1 MSGGLTT
8 GSRSAPDPHPELPH
22 FGFPL
27 TIHPPAGKPAHQ
39 NHPLPVHQLGHLVAR
54 PASQP
59 SAQRWLSDCANHYLP
74 SDLPE
79 AGTESFAQNI
89 SMNPTTCVSGKY
101 QSYPYHKQLLYVDVS
116 HNIRTKKNCKLE
128 PTTKKLSSVGKI
140 LAQPYKGSLWTSTG
154 QAPSHQPVKPI
165 SVS

>member
-8 GSRSAPDPHPELPH
+8 GSRSAPDPHPELPP

-54 PASQP
+54 PAWQP

-79 AGTESFAQNI
+79 AGSESFAQNI
-89 SMNPTTCVSGKY
+89 SINLLPSNIKSGKY
-101 QSYPYHKQLLYVDVS
+101 LEFPDHRISLLLILLLILRHTLGDSRSNIDASYVDLMTEAGRPKS
-116 HNIRTKKNCKLE
+116 IFLYHR
-128 PTTKKLSSVGKI
+128 S
-140 LAQPYKGSLWTSTG
+140 
-154 QAPSHQPVKPI
+154 
-165 SVS
+165 